1 MMLRLLITGL
11 AITFGTSAAAQV
23 QLAPAPSP
31 GKPEARRPTIAC
43 GMKIIPADPS
53 IDPLF
58 GKRAP
63 AGRFTMRALR
73 SPICRERKS
82 VRLQALPDRLPQLF
96 GPKR

>member
-1 MMLRLLITGL
+1 MLRLFITGL

-23 QLAPAPSP
+23 QLTPIPTP
-31 GKPEARRPTIAC
+31 GKPEARAPTIAC

-58 GKRAP
+58 TKRTP
-63 AGRFTMRALR
+63 SGNFTMRALR
-73 SPICRERKS
+73 SPICQERKS
-82 VRLQALPDRLPQLF
+82 VRLRPLPDRLPQFF